1 MIDFSN
7 WPTGDT
13 TEKESVYLSL
23 RISELARE
31 KINKYAASRGMSVD
45 AAVVEVFENLQ

>member
-13 TEKESVYLSL
+13 TEEGSVCLSL

-31 KINKYAASRGMSVD
+31 KINKYAASRGMSIN
-45 AAVVEVFENLQ
+45 AAVTEIFENL